1 MFKLII
7 LATAVEMALIA
18 SPSVAFLL
26 VTHDGYDRVVGI
38 GATVV
43 IMSLMTVAMWSAA
56 KIDKLCRRGKKRIS
70 RGIRF
75 YQK

>member
-1 MFKLII
+1 MTKLII

-18 SPSVAFLL
+18 GPSVIFLL
-26 VTHDGYDRVVGI
+26 TTHDGYDRVVGI
-38 GATVV
+38 VSTTIIVT
-43 IMSLMTVAMWSAA
+43 LMAVALWVAA
-56 KIDKLCRRGKKRIS
+56 KIDKLCKRKKRIP

>member
-7 LATAVEMALIA
+7 LATTVEMALIA
-18 SPSVAFLL
+18 GPSVAFLL
-26 VTHDGYDRVVGI
+26 TTHDGYDRVVGLV
-38 GATVV
+38 ATAV
-43 IMSLMTVAMWSAA
+43 IVALMTVALWVAA
-56 KIDKLCRRGKKRIS
+56 KIDKLCSRKKRIA